1 MFLSIRSTNCLALEI
16 GAIPFLL
23 EAEGK
28 RYGFCTDAF
37 KIRKNKTQDLIRLSM
52 VVDESS
58 AESEDNEV

>member
-1 MFLSIRSTNCLALEI
+1 MFLSIHSTNCLALEI

-37 KIRKNKTQDLIRLSM
+37 KIRKNKTQDLIRLTQYGSR
-52 VVDESS
+52 
-58 AESEDNEV
+58 